1 MTSKLQQNMGV
12 HNNAHVPKE
21 SFPTFLWY
29 ALEFFIVLGAAIGI
43 SMNSMSYFQKIGFT
57 EDMTDW
63 IFWGIIGAVFLVYYL
78 IVRNLILKRPIL
90 SKI

>member
-1 MTSKLQQNMGV
+1 MGV

-29 ALEFFIVLGAAIGI
+29 AIEFFIVLGAALGI
-43 SMNSMSYFQKIGFT
+43 SMNSMDYFHKVGFP
-57 EDMTDW
+57 EDMTVW
-63 IFWGIIGAVFLVYYL
+63 IFWGIVGAVFLAYYL
-78 IVRNLILKRPIL
+78 IVRPFILKKPIL

>member
-1 MTSKLQQNMGV
+1 MGV

-29 ALEFFIVLGAAIGI
+29 AIEFFIVLGAAIGI
-43 SMNSMSYFQKIGFT
+43 SMISMSYFQKMRFT

-63 IFWGIIGAVFLVYYL
+63 IFWGITGAVFLVYYL
-78 IVRNLILKRPIL
+78 IVRNFILKRPIL

>member
-1 MTSKLQQNMGV
+1 MGV

-29 ALEFFIVLGAAIGI
+29 AIEFFIALGAAIGI
-43 SMNSMSYFQKIGFT
+43 SMISTSYFQKMGFT
-57 EDMTDW
+57 EDMTNW

-78 IVRNLILKRPIL
+78 IVRNFILKRPIL

>member
-1 MTSKLQQNMGV
+1 MGI

-29 ALEFFIVLGAAIGI
+29 AIEFFIVLGAAIGI
-43 SMNSMSYFQKIGFT
+43 SMNSIGYFQKIRFT
-57 EDMTDW
+57 EEMTDW

-78 IVRNLILKRPIL
+78 IVRKFILKKPIL

>member
-1 MTSKLQQNMGV
+1 MGV

-29 ALEFFIVLGAAIGI
+29 AIEFFIVLGAALGI
-43 SMNSMSYFQKIGFT
+43 SMNSMDYFHKIGFT
-57 EDMTDW
+57 EDMTNW
-63 IFWGIIGAVFLVYYL
+63 IFWGIVGAVFLVYYL
-78 IVRNLILKRPIL
+78 IVRTLILKRSIL

>member
-1 MTSKLQQNMGV
+1 MGV

-21 SFPTFLWY
+21 SFPVFLWY
-29 ALEFFIVLGAAIGI
+29 AIEFFIVLGAAIGI
-43 SMNSMSYFQKIGFT
+43 SMLSMSYFQKMRFT

-78 IVRNLILKRPIL
+78 IIRNFILKRPIL

>member
-1 MTSKLQQNMGV
+1 MGV

-29 ALEFFIVLGAAIGI
+29 AIEFFIVLGAAIGI
-43 SMNSMSYFQKIGFT
+43 SMLSMSYFQKMRFT

-78 IVRNLILKRPIL
+78 IIRNFILKRPIL